1 MSAFSLPSM
10 LYVPKKEVLLVARL
24 RCSGAALQI
33 EQWRRKNKGK
43 LPSDED
49 LISVLQAYTA
59 DPVDG
64 APLKYQ
70 TFQTKG
76 YKVIARAA
84 TARNRADYPNARD
97 PEIDF
102 EVLK

>member
-1 MSAFSLPSM
+1 M
-10 LYVPKKEVLLVARL
+10 
-24 RCSGAALQI
+24 
-33 EQWRRKNKGK
+33 
-43 LPSDED
+43 
-49 LISVLQAYTA
+49 
-59 DPVDG
+59 DG

-70 TFQTKG
+70 TSQTKG